1 MIPKIEFVTQPK
13 ILSVEVST
21 LTPIYDIGKISR
33 FAHGITEDQYRKDG
47 MNILCN
53 DVFSVAENISIDIE
67 VFISERLARQIN
79 RHRHM
84 AIVQKSTRYNDYK
97 DQPMISFYVPEENEQ
112 YRKTLEAFV
121 SHFHEVSKMD
131 TQLVNYLL
139 PLCTMTKVHYHM
151 NLRTLIHMCSV
162 RLCAQALPEFRDFLN
177 LLKEQLDDIS
187 MEWKVLNQLFL
198 VPHCLQTQK
207 QFRIHN
213 CKYPLSECKYLYN
226 YYNYYEYLLNH
237 SESLRKKYSPEE
249 FSDYLQYINWFK
261 MECNK

>member
-97 DQPMISFYVPEENEQ
+97 DQQMISFYVPEDNEQ

-121 SHFHEVSKMD
+121 SNFHEVSKMD

-177 LLKEQLDDIS
+177 LLKEQLEDLS
-187 MEWKVLNQLFL
+187 MEWRVLNRLFL
-198 VPHCLQTQK
+198 VPHCL
-207 QFRIHN
+207 RGYNMLHL
-213 CKYPLSECKYLYN
+213 CKYPSLKCYSRSNYN
-226 YYNYYEYLLNH
+226 DYYDTIYKNTDVL
-237 SESLRKKYSPEE
+237 KKRHTSTEQE
-249 FSDYLQYINWFK
+249 QYLQYLFWFK
-261 MECNK
+261 TNGGL

>member
-21 LTPIYDIGKISR
+21 LSPIYDIGKISR

-47 MNILCN
+47 MDILCN

-97 DQPMISFYVPEENEQ
+97 DQPMISFYVPEDNEQ
-112 YRKTLEAFV
+112 YRNTLEAFV
-121 SHFHEVSKMD
+121 SHFHEVSKMEN
-131 TQLVNYLL
+131 QLVNYLL

-177 LLKEQLDDIS
+177 LLKEQLEDLS
-187 MEWKVLNQLFL
+187 MEWRVLNQLFF
-198 VPHCLQTQK
+198 VPHCLQGY
-207 QFRIHN
+207 
-213 CKYPLSECKYLYN
+213 KYVHHCKYLSLSCSSREN
-226 YYNYYEYLLNH
+226 YAHYYDSIYENAEFLQ
-237 SESLRKKYSPEE
+237 KKYTPEE
-249 FSDYLQYINWFK
+249 YEQYLQYLHWYK
-261 MECNK
+261 MNGGL

>member
-1 MIPKIEFVTQPK
+1 MIPKIEFVTTPK

-21 LTPIYDIGKISR
+21 LNPIYDIGKISR
-33 FAHGITEDQYRKDG
+33 FAHGITEDQYREEG
-47 MNILCN
+47 MKILCH

-97 DQPMISFYVPEENEQ
+97 DQETISFYIPKENEE
-112 YRKTLEAFV
+112 YKKTLETFV

-131 TQLVNYLL
+131 TQWVNYLL

-162 RLCAQALPEFRDFLN
+162 RLCAQALPEFQDFLR
-177 LLKEQLDDIS
+177 LLKKQLENLS
-187 MEWKVLNQLFL
+187 MEWNVINQFFL
-198 VPHCLQTQK
+198 VPHCLQGNPIYH
-207 QFRIHN
+207 R
-213 CKYPLSECKYLYN
+213 CKYPSLNCIHRDQGEYVHH
-226 YYNYYEYLLNH
+226 YEFIYDQKEFLQ
-237 SESLRKKYSPEE
+237 KIYSSKDYE
-249 FSDYLQYINWFK
+249 FYLQYLYWYRREYNP
-261 MECNK
+261 